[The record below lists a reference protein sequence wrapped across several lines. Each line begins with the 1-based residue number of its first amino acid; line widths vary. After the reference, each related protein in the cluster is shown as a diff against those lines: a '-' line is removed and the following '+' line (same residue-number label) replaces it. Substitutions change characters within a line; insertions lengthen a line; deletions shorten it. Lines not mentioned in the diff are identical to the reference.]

1 MSDFSH
7 PTISPWGYTYDAES
21 LPDFIDTATFNAYTG
36 SKFNGDTRITANI
49 PSATAAIRN
58 YCGWHVAPV
67 LTCGVIYRVQD
78 LRDAYVGG
86 DLLVQLP
93 ATFVSAVN
101 KVVINAKYN
110 ALTQAY
116 DGDELTDFYI
126 DNATGILRIY
136 DAGAQDRKSQIFVK
150 YAAGYDLTNIKAIQE
165 LTANLVTHAVTN
177 PYGVNSEAAGGVSV
191 SYSSNWS
198 GHASATAL
206 TNDTREVLDAYKIRG
221 TY

>member
-7 PTISPWGYTYDAES
+7 PKISPWGYTYDAES
-21 LPDFIDTATFNAYTG
+21 LPDFIDSETFNAYTG
-36 SKFNGDTRITANI
+36 RKFNGDSRISANI
-49 PSATAAIRN
+49 PSATSVIRN
-58 YCGWHVAPV
+58 YCGWHIAPV
-67 LTCGVIYRVQD
+67 LTCGVNYRVQD
-78 LRDAYVGG
+78 LRDAYIGG
-86 DLLVQLP
+86 DLLMQLP
-93 ATFVSAVN
+93 ATFVSAVT

-110 ALTQAY
+110 ALTQEWE
-116 DGDELTDFYI
+116 GDELNDFYI
-126 DNATGILRIY
+126 DNATGMLRIY

-150 YAAGYDLTNIKAIQE
+150 YASGYDLANIKAIQE

-191 SYSSNWS
+191 SYSSTWS